1 LINLFYRDNN
11 DSREGGAR
19 IEIEKDKESKREV

>member
-1 LINLFYRDNN
+1 MRLFSRDNN

-19 IEIEKDKESKREV
+19 IEIEKDMELRREV